1 MSHSKKI
8 QALNE
13 EIIRLQN
20 AKQSN
25 LARHIDVANLM
36 DAKEKLRQLQAEAKA
51 IADKLKK

>member
-25 LARHIDVANLM
+25 FARHIDVANLM

-51 IADKLKK
+51 NADKLKK

>member
-51 IADKLKK
+51 NADKLKK